1 LPCDTKFQDAI
12 DISGKKNREGAID
25 IPAKKEN
32 REEATDVPA
41 KKNREE
47 AVDTTF
53 TYSYEIIYYCKTIQ
67 EGQQNIAN
75 KLLRLHS

>member
-1 LPCDTKFQDAI
+1 VIQSFKTQLIYQE
-12 DISGKKNREGAID
+12 KKNREGAID

>member
-32 REEATDVPA
+32 REEATDIPA
-41 KKNREE
+41 KKK
-47 AVDTTF
+47 
-53 TYSYEIIYYCKTIQ
+53 KTERKQSI
-67 EGQQNIAN
+67 
-75 KLLRLHS
+75 RSLHIHMR